1 MNRRRFLAASGLI
14 WLPLPAHAQQTL
26 FAMRFSALKPGAE
39 LPPDYVAH
47 AFSTKKRRTQYTL
60 VEEEGRTALRARAD
74 ASAAGIARRLY
85 LDARAMPLLSW
96 SWKVTRLLQ
105 KSDITKR
112 AGDDYPARLYVT
124 FDLDA
129 GSLPL
134 GARLDHAL
142 ARTLLSGDVPTAA
155 LCYVW
160 DTRAPAGSIRPNAFT
175 GRVRMVVV
183 ESGAARL
190 GRWLA
195 YERDVAA
202 DYRSAFGAEPPA
214 VSGVAVSTDTDN
226 TGETAESFYGDVAF
240 RARRPA

>member
-1 MNRRRFLAASGLI
+1 MNRRRFLAASALA

-26 FAMRFSALKPGAE
+26 FAMRYSALMPGAE
-39 LPPDYVAH
+39 LPPDYVTH
-47 AFSTKKRRTQYTL
+47 ALSTKKRRTQYTL

-85 LDARAMPLLSW
+85 LDTRTLPLLSW

-105 KSDITKR
+105 KSDIGTR

-134 GARLDHAL
+134 GARLELAL
-142 ARTLLSGDVPTAA
+142 ARTLLGGDMPTAA

-160 DTRAPAGSIRPNAFT
+160 DTHAPAGSIRPNAFT

-195 YERDVAA
+195 YERDVAV

-214 VSGVAVSTDTDN
+214 ISGVAVSTDTDN
-226 TGETAESFYGDVAF
+226 TGETAESYYGDVAF

>member
-1 MNRRRFLAASGLI
+1 MNRRRFLAASGLL
-14 WLPLPAHAQQTL
+14 WLPLPARAQQTL
-26 FAMRFSALKPGAE
+26 FAMRFSTLKPGAE
-39 LPPDYVAH
+39 LPPEYVTH
-47 AFSTKKRRTQYTL
+47 AFSSKKRRTQYTL

-85 LDARAMPLLSW
+85 LDARAMPLLTW

-105 KSDITKR
+105 KSDIGTR

-124 FDLDA
+124 FDLEA

-134 GARLDHAL
+134 GSRLDLAL
-142 ARTLLSGDVPTAA
+142 ARTFQGGDVPAAA

-160 DTRAPAGSIRPNAFT
+160 DTRAPAGSIRANAFT

-183 ESGAARL
+183 ESGATRL
-190 GRWLA
+190 GRWLD

-202 DYRSAFGAEPPA
+202 DYRRAFGAEPPA
-214 VSGVAVSTDTDN
+214 ISGVAVSTDTDN